1 MHQEFLY
8 WFKLLFHTINI
19 LVIKWLCIINVFLKL
34 NTVFICY
41 VYMWVLVVCAVF
53 DTLILKTKS
62 LRCSAKNAKS
72 LLIYVCITS
81 GYRTSHSNAHFTPN
95 TNLVDT
101 QRCMES
107 YNAIVLMQ
115 ALPTMKSQYYLAY
128 KYTFLYFK
136 WCHMLYT
143 MSKNYDINF
152 TIVFNECDTENM

>member
-1 MHQEFLY
+1 MKYTITIYKFLLRLNYYLKTKTIHNQCIKSFYTDLNWY
-8 WFKLLFHTINI
+8 WFKFHTINI

-41 VYMWVLVVCAVF
+41 VYMWLLVVCAVF
-53 DTLILKTKS
+53 DTLILKTKWK
-62 LRCSAKNAKS
+62 SAMLSENAKS

-95 TNLVDT
+95 TNLVDM

-115 ALPTMKSQYYLAY
+115 ALPTMK
-128 KYTFLYFK
+128 
-136 WCHMLYT
+136 
-143 MSKNYDINF
+143 
-152 TIVFNECDTENM
+152 